1 MQKRIFSGLWQRIPK
16 SVKRFLETNARK
28 TIYSLKPFCGH
39 QAGNVAVIFG
49 LSAMTLVVAA
59 GGGTDV
65 VRQMDVRAKM
75 QDAADA
81 AVLRAVMSS
90 KMTDEQREIAA
101 DQAFENNFGVEN
113 VEKYD
118 AEGTIGKEVI
128 GNTTHVTYTVDA
140 TIENLFLQII
150 GIETTTV
157 TVVAKAQSQMR
168 KSEIAFVLD
177 VTGSMSTD
185 ATRIANLKSSMNS
198 VLLSLLTNGVNASE
212 TKVAIVPFN
221 PQVRVD
227 KGTSYSYIDYGVGS
241 NSEGCSSS
249 PGDSNLCSYYRD
261 IYGKVCYQSSN
272 TPSDTA
278 ACKAT
283 AKFYYKSYKSG
294 GNDWFDVMVT
304 ASGGGK
310 NFSYTD
316 QIQLGSKTSTST
328 GGCSTNSETGVET
341 CTQGGK
347 TTTSTT
353 YTLKKQNGTTSGTP
367 STSGFTYAGDKSL
380 IKYTNSYGSGYGSRE
395 AQVKEE
401 SGLKSSDDNKQPK
414 KIVHY
419 PVVPDSKST
428 WTGCITDREQSYDV
442 SADAYTVNTKA
453 LYKAVSCATNNLGVI
468 KGLTTDITTTN
479 TYVQALKT
487 GDSTNVTIGIQWG
500 MEVLSPAEPFASTVA
515 FKDDTTL
522 KYMIVITDGEN
533 TKNRWST
540 KSEDI
545 DKRTKLACEAANA
558 QGITVFV
565 VRVMEGNSQLL
576 KDCATK
582 DEYYYDLTSASQ
594 LNTALSSVFEAIKK
608 TRLTQ

>member
-1 MQKRIFSGLWQRIPK
+1 MRKSIFSGLWQR
-16 SVKRFLETNARK
+16 LN
-28 TIYSLKPFCGH
+28 PFRGH
-39 QAGNVAVIFG
+39 QGGNVAVIFG

-65 VRQMDVRAKM
+65 VRQMDVRSRL

-101 DQAFENNFGVEN
+101 DQAFVNNFGFDNAER
-113 VEKYD
+113 YD
-118 AEGTIGKEVI
+118 AEGTVGKQVI
-128 GNTTHVTYTVDA
+128 GNTTHVTYEVEATV
-140 TIENLFLQII
+140 ENLFLQMI
-150 GIETTTV
+150 GMETTTV

-177 VTGSMSTD
+177 VTGSMSSD
-185 ATRIANLKSSMNS
+185 PSRITNLKSSMDS
-198 VLLSLLTNGVNASE
+198 VLKSLLTDGVNASE

-221 PQVRVD
+221 PQVRVE
-227 KGTSYSYIDYGVGS
+227 KGISYSYIDYGIGS
-241 NSEGCSSS
+241 NSEGCTSS
-249 PGDSNLCSYYRD
+249 PGDDGLCNYYRD
-261 IYGKVCYQSSN
+261 VYGKVCYQSGN
-272 TPSDTA
+272 TPSDIV

-294 GNDWFDVMVT
+294 GNNWIDVMVT

-310 NFSYTD
+310 NFSYID
-316 QIQLGSKTSTST
+316 QIQLGSKTTTST

-353 YTLKKQNGTTSGTP
+353 YTLKKQNGTYSGTP
-367 STSGFTYAGDKSL
+367 STSGFTYAGDKTL
-380 IKYTNSYGSGYGSRE
+380 IKYTNSYSGGYGGRE

-419 PVVPDSKST
+419 PVVPDTKSN

-453 LYKAVSCATNNLGVI
+453 LYKAVSCASNNLGVV

-487 GDSTNVTIGIQWG
+487 GGSTNVTIGVQWG

-522 KYMIVITDGEN
+522 KYMIIITDGQN
-533 TKNRWST
+533 TDSRWFKNT
-540 KSEDI
+540 VDI

-565 VRVMEGNSQLL
+565 VRVMEGNSDLL

>member
-1 MQKRIFSGLWQRIPK
+1 MRKSIFSGLWQR
-16 SVKRFLETNARK
+16 LN
-28 TIYSLKPFCGH
+28 PFRGH
-39 QAGNVAVIFG
+39 QGGNVAVIFG

-65 VRQMDVRAKM
+65 VRQMDVRSRL

-101 DQAFENNFGVEN
+101 DQAFVNNFGFDNAER
-113 VEKYD
+113 YD
-118 AEGTIGKEVI
+118 AEGTVGKQVI
-128 GNTTHVTYTVDA
+128 GNTTHVTYEVEATV
-140 TIENLFLQII
+140 ENLFLQII
-150 GIETTTV
+150 GMETTTV

-177 VTGSMSTD
+177 VTGSMSSD
-185 ATRIANLKSSMNS
+185 PSRITNLKSSMDS
-198 VLLSLLTNGVNASE
+198 VLKSLLTDGVNASE

-221 PQVRVD
+221 PQVRID
-227 KGTSYSYIDYGVGS
+227 KGVSYSYIDYGVGT
-241 NSEGCSSS
+241 NSEGCVSS

-261 IYGKVCYQSSN
+261 VYGKVCYQSGQ

-283 AKFYYKSYKSG
+283 VKFYYKLYKSS
-294 GNDWFDVMVT
+294 GNDWIDVMATV
-304 ASGGGK
+304 SGGGK
-310 NFSYTD
+310 NFGYTD

-353 YTLKKQNGTTSGTP
+353 YTLKKQAGTYTGTP
-367 STSGFTYAGDKSL
+367 STSGFTYAGDKTL
-380 IKYTNSYGSGYGSRE
+380 IKYTNSYSSGYGERAALTQEE
-395 AQVKEE
+395 A
-401 SGLKSSDDNKQPK
+401 GLKSSDDNKQPK

-419 PVVPDSKST
+419 PIVPDSKST
-428 WTGCITDREQSYDV
+428 WAGCITDRNQNYDV
-442 SADAYTVNTKA
+442 SVAAAVKISDTDDAR
-453 LYKAVSCATNNLGVI
+453 YKAVPCATTNLGVV

-500 MEVLSPAEPFASTVA
+500 MEVLSPAQPFASSVP
-515 FKDDTTL
+515 FKDDGTL

-540 KSEDI
+540 KGADI
-545 DKRTKLACEAANA
+545 DKRTKLACEAANT

>member
-1 MQKRIFSGLWQRIPK
+1 MQKRILSTLWQR
-16 SVKRFLETNARK
+16 LN
-28 TIYSLKPFCGH
+28 PFRSH
-39 QAGNVAVIFG
+39 QGGNVAVIFG

-65 VRQMDVRAKM
+65 VRQMEVRSRL

-101 DQAFENNFGVEN
+101 DQAFVNNFGFDNAER
-113 VEKYD
+113 YD
-118 AEGTIGKEVI
+118 AEGTVGTEVE
-128 GNTTHVTYTVDA
+128 GNTTHVTYNVEATV
-140 TIENLFLQII
+140 ENLFLSII
-150 GIETTTV
+150 GMETTTV

-177 VTGSMSTD
+177 VTGSMSSD
-185 ATRIANLKSSMNS
+185 STRIANLKSSMDS
-198 VLLSLLTNGVNASE
+198 VLKSLLTDGVNASE

-221 PQVRVD
+221 PQVRVE
-227 KGTSYSYIDYGVGS
+227 KGIDYSYIDYGIGS
-241 NSEGCSSS
+241 NSEGCTSS
-249 PGDSNLCSYYRD
+249 PGDSGLCNYYRD
-261 IYGKVCYQSSN
+261 VYGKVCYQSGQ
-272 TPSDTA
+272 TPSDIV
-278 ACKAT
+278 ACMAT

-294 GNDWFDVMVT
+294 GNNWFDVMVT

-353 YTLKKQNGTTSGTP
+353 YTLKKQNGTYSGTP
-367 STSGFTYAGDKSL
+367 STSGFTYAGDKTL
-380 IKYTNSYGSGYGSRE
+380 IKYTNSYSGGYGGRE

-419 PVVPDSKST
+419 PAVPDTKSN

-442 SADAYTVNTKA
+442 SVDAYTVNTKA
-453 LYKAVSCATNNLGVI
+453 LYKAVSCASNNLGVV

-487 GDSTNVTIGIQWG
+487 GGSTNVTIGVQWG

-522 KYMIVITDGEN
+522 KYMIIITDGQN
-533 TKNRWST
+533 TQNRWTSKT
-540 KSEDI
+540 SDI
-545 DKRTKLACEAANA
+545 DARTKLACEAANA

-565 VRVMEGNSQLL
+565 VRVMEGNSDLL
-576 KDCATK
+576 KKCASK